1 MAINKDSMLGTML
14 FTVVLCLLCS
24 FMITGTA
31 EVLKERKLAK
41 KRDELKRYVLVAA
54 NIDISGDND
63 FRDIFESS
71 VTPMLVDLDTGE
83 AVTNDAVMDFDD
95 RMAAINPET
104 SRKPKKDS
112 AKIKRRADKA
122 RVFKVYN
129 AQRELVSV
137 VVPVHGKGLWSIIY
151 GFIAVKPDLN
161 TIENVVFYEHGETPG
176 IADFVSAPEWISK
189 WHGKE
194 VFNDDGKIALRIL
207 KGNAKEGDVHGIDGV
222 SGATKTARGIQR
234 AVTFWFG
241 KEGYQAFFDKL
252 KASEV

>member
-1 MAINKDSMLGTML
+1 MAFNKDSLVGTML
-14 FTVVLCLLCS
+14 FTLVLCLLCS

-41 KRDELKRYVLVAA
+41 KRDELKRYVLMAA
-54 NIDISGDND
+54 NVDTAGKD
-63 FRDIFESS
+63 FRDIFETS
-71 VTPMLVDLDTGE
+71 VTPMLVDLDSGD
-83 AVTNDAVMDFDD
+83 AVTNDSVMDFDD

-112 AKIKRRADKA
+112 AKIKRRANQA

-129 AQRELVSV
+129 DKRELVSV

-176 IADFVSAPEWISK
+176 IGDFVSAPEWVGK
-189 WHGKE
+189 WHGKQ
-194 VFNDDGKIALRIL
+194 VFNDDGKIALRIH
-207 KGNAKEGDVHGIDGV
+207 KGSAKKGDIHGIDGV